1 MFSFGAVERPDMMPL
16 QTFIDPTMAVVVLGV
31 LLSTVVPFIFL
42 WVFKKIKKPPET
54 GTEAEADDEGP
65 DRGTVG
71 P

>member
-1 MFSFGAVERPDMMPL
+1 MMPL
-16 QTFIDPTMAVVVLGV
+16 QTFIGPTMAVVVLGV

-54 GTEAEADDEGP
+54 EADDEDP

>member
-1 MFSFGAVERPDMMPL
+1 MMPL
-16 QTFIDPTMAVVVLGV
+16 QTFIGPTMAVVVLGV

-54 GTEAEADDEGP
+54 ETEADEEGP

>member
-1 MFSFGAVERPDMMPL
+1 MMPL

-31 LLSTVVPFIFL
+31 LLSTVVPFTFL
-42 WVFKKIKKPPET
+42 WMFKKIKRPPET
-54 GTEAEADDEGP
+54 ETEGEAEADDEGP

>member
-1 MFSFGAVERPDMMPL
+1 MMPL
-16 QTFIDPTMAVVVLGV
+16 QTFVDPTMAIVVLGV

-54 GTEAEADDEGP
+54 ETEADDEGP